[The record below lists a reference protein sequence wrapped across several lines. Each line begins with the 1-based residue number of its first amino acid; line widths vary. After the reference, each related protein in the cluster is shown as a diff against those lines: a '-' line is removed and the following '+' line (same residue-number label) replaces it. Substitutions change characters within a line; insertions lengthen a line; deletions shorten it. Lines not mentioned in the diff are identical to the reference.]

1 MEQYFSVARIDVV
14 EQVDLTV
21 MYLTGD
27 AKVWWRIRTKKDLSA
42 GCPKIETWDRLKQE
56 LKEQF
61 LSNNTS

>member
-1 MEQYFSVARIDVV
+1 MA

-27 AKVWWRIRTKKDLSA
+27 TKISWRLRTKKDLSV
-42 GCPKIETWDRLKQE
+42 GCPKIKMWDRLKQE

-61 LSNNTS
+61 LPNNTS